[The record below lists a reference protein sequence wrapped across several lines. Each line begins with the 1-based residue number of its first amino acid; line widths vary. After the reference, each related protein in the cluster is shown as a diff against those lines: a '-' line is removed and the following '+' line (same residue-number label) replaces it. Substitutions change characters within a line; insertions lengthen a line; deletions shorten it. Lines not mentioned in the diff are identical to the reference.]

1 MQEEISQQLSGEI
14 AAERW
19 ENEGGPVILEMSAVV
34 ALYNTHAEAEDAVRA
49 LQHVEFDLQKLSIV
63 GKDFAA
69 EEAAIGYYTTG
80 DRMKAWGKT
89 GTFWDGVWGL
99 LSGSAVFMLPGFG
112 PLLAA
117 GPVVGWIVGALEGP
131 AAAGSLSALGAGFF
145 SIGIPEDSIIEYETQ
160 LKAGKYLVIAHDT
173 LVEVIKTREA
183 FAATTHQ
190 GVQEHACSA

>member
-19 ENEGGPVILEMSAVV
+19 ENEGGPVKTEMSAVV
-34 ALYNTHAEAEDAVRA
+34 ALYNTHTEAEEAVRA
-49 LQHVEFDLQKLSIV
+49 LQQSGFDLQKLSIV

-69 EEAAIGYYTTG
+69 EEAAVGYYTTG
-80 DRMKAWGKT
+80 DRLKAWGKT
-89 GTFWDGVWGL
+89 GTFWDGVWGR

-131 AAAGSLSALGAGFF
+131 AAVGSLSALGAGLF
-145 SIGIPEDSIIEYETQ
+145 SIGIPEDSILEYEAQ
-160 LKAGKYLVIAHDT
+160 LKAGKYLVITHDA
-173 LVEVIKTREA
+173 LVEELKTRA
-183 FAATTHQ
+183 TFAATTHQ
-190 GVQEHACSA
+190 GVQEHACDA